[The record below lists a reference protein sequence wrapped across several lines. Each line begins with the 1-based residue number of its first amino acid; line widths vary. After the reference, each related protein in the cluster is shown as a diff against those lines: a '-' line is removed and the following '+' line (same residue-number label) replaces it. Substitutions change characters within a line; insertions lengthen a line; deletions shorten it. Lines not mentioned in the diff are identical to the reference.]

1 MRLIKTI
8 MVMLALASTFTLMGC
23 EVVTDQASST
33 RPPIAI
39 PSTDPIGV
47 LLPSTSRLP
56 VSRP

>member
-1 MRLIKTI
+1 MRLIKI
-8 MVMLALASTFTLMGC
+8 IVVACAFTLAGC

-47 LLPSTSRLP
+47 VLPSTSRLP

>member
-1 MRLIKTI
+1 MRVIKTI
-8 MVMLALASTFTLMGC
+8 LLAFTFTLVGC
-23 EVVTDQASST
+23 EAITDDQASST

-47 LLPSTSRLP
+47 LLPSTSNLP